1 MQNWA
6 MKRPVTGPAAIR
18 PRAFDG
24 EFEMVITKVGVV
36 SLGKLLGIMYAA
48 IGALFG
54 VLYAL
59 FAIVGGGAMM
69 AMGGNE
75 GAMGGGMMMGM
86 GVAAVV
92 VLPVVYGL
100 LGFIGGLITALFFNL
115 AAKYAGGLE
124 IEAH

>member
-1 MQNWA
+1 
-6 MKRPVTGPAAIR
+6 
-18 PRAFDG
+18 
-24 EFEMVITKVGVV
+24 MVITKVGVL

-48 IGALFG
+48 IGVVFG
-54 VLYAL
+54 VIYAL
-59 FAIVGGGAMM
+59 VAVVGGGAMM

-92 VLPVVYGL
+92 LMPIFYGI
-100 LGFIGGLITALFFNL
+100 LGFIGGLVTALFFNI

-124 IEAH
+124 IEVR